1 MLNTKRGGLGT
12 PWWKTRGVS
21 PASPPA
27 AGKGEGLGRLWEE
40 GSSFS
45 SSCVAPSLAE
55 VPEARE
61 HMLLPWMLEEGCPGR
76 ASLLCFPLLVPCAHL
91 QHFRVFLAV
100 GNAWEEE
107 GAAPGSLRAQC
118 ESSATSAHPKYPS
131 IPQDNPESPHGKPQ
145 NSPGCDTAHIPSA
158 QAAQGCALL
167 KSAVACL
174 VS

>member
-1 MLNTKRGGLGT
+1 MDVGGGMPRQSIPPVLS
-12 PWWKTRGVS
+12 S
-21 PASPPA
+21 PGALCSPPA
-27 AGKGEGLGRLWEE
+27 LQ
-40 GSSFS
+40 S
-45 SSCVAPSLAE
+45 
-55 VPEARE
+55 VP
-61 HMLLPWMLEEGCPGR
+61 GC
-76 ASLLCFPLLVPCAHL
+76 
-91 QHFRVFLAV
+91 